1 MKGRYLPVFCFLG
14 ALLLILFL
22 CSLLLG
28 TVCIPLSEVVRILS
42 RSSDV
47 SPVWSAIVL
56 SSRLPQA
63 LTAIIAG
70 GALAVSGLMLQTLF
84 RNPLA
89 GPSIL
94 GVSDGANLGVA
105 LVMLCGGGIAGFSSS
120 AGGYLSVIIGAFVGA
135 GLILAVIVFFSNIV
149 NNSVMLLIIGIMIGY
164 LASSVISILNWY
176 AAADQ
181 VNQFVMWGMGDF
193 SSVSMEKLP
202 WLAAVA
208 IIGIALS
215 FLMTKQLNALLLG
228 DSYAVNLGV
237 DIRRTRTMIF
247 LSAGLQT
254 AAVTAFC
261 GPVSFIG
268 LAVPHIARLLLGS
281 SNHRYLLPATVLSGS
296 VMALLCSLLTS
307 LPVGSGVLPLNAV
320 TPLIGAP
327 VIVYVILNR
336 RNIHYFN

>member
-1 MKGRYLPVFCFLG
+1 MNNRFRLTFVVLN
-14 ALLLILFL
+14 LSVLILFAL
-22 CSLLLG
+22 CLLLG
-28 TVCIPLSEVVRILS
+28 SVRVPLDAAVRILVGGGGD
-42 RSSDV
+42 SSL
-47 SPVWSAIVL
+47 WNAIIL

-63 LTAIIAG
+63 ITAMVAG

-105 LVMLCGGGIAGFSSS
+105 LVMLCGGGAAGFGMTS
-120 AGGYLSVIIGAFVGA
+120 GGFLSIILAAFIGAGA
-135 GLILAVIVFFSNIV
+135 VMVIIVFFSNIV
-149 NNSVMLLIIGIMIGY
+149 NNSVMLLIIGIMTGY
-164 LASSVISILNWY
+164 LASSVISILNWV
-176 AAADQ
+176 AAPDQ

-193 SSVSMEKLP
+193 SSVSMDKLP
-202 WLAAVA
+202 WMTGAA
-208 IIGIALS
+208 ILGISLS
-215 FLMTKQLNALLLG
+215 FLLTKQLNALLLG
-228 DSYAVNLGV
+228 DSYAANLGV
-237 DIRRTRTMIF
+237 NIRRTRTLIF

-281 SNHRYLLPATVLSGS
+281 SNHRYLLPASVLCGA
-296 VMALLCSLLTS
+296 VMALLCNLLTS
-307 LPVGSGVLPLNAV
+307 IPLGGGILPLNAI

-327 VIVYVILNR
+327 VIIYVILNR
-336 RNIHYFN
+336 RNIHYF